1 VFAARDRGQN
11 SRGVG
16 KQDGKDENSFGQI
29 YTELRRSTMK
39 LVQFDFAFTGPFG
52 DAMASALKEL
62 AEAIAQEPGLIWKIW
77 TENEEAR
84 EAGGI
89 YLFTDDGSARVYV
102 AKHTARLNQFGISD
116 VRVKI
121 FDVNDKLT
129 AITRGPTASAL

>member
-1 VFAARDRGQN
+1 
-11 SRGVG
+11 
-16 KQDGKDENSFGQI
+16 
-29 YTELRRSTMK
+29 MK

-52 DAMASALKEL
+52 DTMASALKDL

-89 YLFTDDGSARVYV
+89 YLFTDDSSARAYI
-102 AKHTARLNQFGISD
+102 AKHTVRLRSFGIAN

-129 AITRGPTASAL
+129 ALTRGPAASAV